1 MYARA
6 CAQRRGMS
14 VLKHFVTNRKSL
26 LLLLFLTV
34 VMSLGISS
42 QAGAGMIDEGGGLA
56 ARSSAEWFV

>member
-42 QAGAGMIDEGGGLA
+42 QAGAGMIDEGGA
-56 ARSSAEWFV
+56 CRPK